1 MAGSYESTERATK
14 NVLRRACLDPA
25 RLSAAPKPRPKTTAV
40 GAFFA
45 HHAGTPFDDSAI
57 AHAYCPRSRTMPDRR
72 SLTGGPAVLSIP
84 APRKPRKEKSLASTT
99 ARPQSVRAG
108 GPRGLASLRVAR
120 CGLCLAGVAA
130 LATVE
135 QEAPS
140 PAVLSSLRS
149 SVKCAHKYI
158 QGIVNV
164 KRNFGAT
171 GAPKPSVAG
180 DPIRPPRRPGEVR

>member
-84 APRKPRKEKSLASTT
+84 APWKPRKELLACTT
-99 ARPQSVRAG
+99 ARPQSVCAG

-130 LATVE
+130 LATAE

-158 QGIVNV
+158 QGIVDV
-164 KRNFGAT
+164 KRFFVQR
-171 GAPKPSVAG
+171 SHHV
-180 DPIRPPRRPGEVR
+180 